1 MAKWCIDYGHGGYDS
16 GAINGTRYEK
26 NDVKL
31 LGDKLVALLIANGE
45 TVIKT
50 RNGDE
55 FVSLD
60 ERCNIANRN
69 GVNYFVSLH
78 RNSATSS
85 SANGLETYSNIGAV
99 NGKRLGTAIQNSIL
113 EKVPF
118 TNRGYKEENFRVL
131 VGTTMTAVLIELGFI
146 VNSRDNDLFD
156 KNINVIVEQI
166 AKACLKE
173 VGKTLKKPTTS
184 TTPGVSGVTYRV
196 VCGSF
201 KDKAN
206 AEARCEEVQAKTGLK
221 CFLVAEAING
231 VSMYRVICGSFENKA
246 NAENRA
252 KEVTAKSGLSCFLI
266 AVKL

>member
-16 GAINGTRYEK
+16 GAINGIRYEK

-50 RNGDE
+50 RVNDE
-55 FVSLD
+55 FISLD

-69 GVNYFVSLH
+69 EVNYFISLH

-85 SANGLETYSNIGAV
+85 SANGLETYSNKGAV

-118 TNRGYKEENFRVL
+118 TNRGYKEEDFRVL
-131 VGTTMTAVLIELGFI
+131 YKTTMTAVLIELGFI
-146 VNSRDNDLFD
+146 VNSKDNELFD
-156 KNINVIVEQI
+156 KNIDVIVEQI

-173 VGKTLKKPTTS
+173 VGKTLKKPTTPSS
-184 TTPGVSGVTYRV
+184 TGDKVTYRV

-206 AEARCEEVQAKTGLK
+206 AENRCKEVQAKTGLG
-221 CFLVAEAING
+221 CFLVAEVIDG

-246 NAENRA
+246 NADNRA
-252 KEVTAKSGLSCFLI
+252 KEVTAKTGLSCFLL
-266 AVKL
+266 AVRV